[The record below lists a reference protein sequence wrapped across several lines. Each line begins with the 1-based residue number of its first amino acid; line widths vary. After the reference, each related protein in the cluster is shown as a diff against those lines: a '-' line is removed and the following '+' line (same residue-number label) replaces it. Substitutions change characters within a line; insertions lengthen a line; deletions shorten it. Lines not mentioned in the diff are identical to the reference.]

1 MDWWPQG
8 LKQVAKGSF
17 GFLVWAP
24 EGPSGLVLS
33 SSLPT
38 RPPSCQEQAG
48 DSSAVR
54 GSEGDMGLLLVGA
67 DGQVPGTSEEDGVV
81 DSLVAFSPWVR
92 PSRWQFHCLPR
103 RRTSQPSESNQ
114 NVTALAQQLK
124 EPDESES
131 EMGIL
136 ASWLLPPT
144 VHVWLSWAM
153 CWLGPGG
160 QVAYATACEMC
171 RGGGGGRGGTA
182 FG

>member
-1 MDWWPQG
+1 MAAGAEAGGQG
-8 LKQVAKGSF
+8 QSWLPGVGARGSKWV
-17 GFLVWAP
+17 GPELEPPHSPAFLPRAGGRLICSARLRGRH
-24 EGPSGLVLS
+24 GPS
-33 SSLPT
+33 
-38 RPPSCQEQAG
+38 AG
-48 DSSAVR
+48 
-54 GSEGDMGLLLVGA
+54 GA
-67 DGQVPGTSEEDGVV
+67 DGQVPGTSAEDGVV
-81 DSLVAFSPWVR
+81 DSLVASLPWVR

-144 VHVWLSWAM
+144 VHVWLGWAM

-182 FG
+182 LG